1 MKKTFL
7 MLGAAV
13 VMSMAASSC
22 KAVTKTFH
30 DADEDEDY
38 SVEEV
43 SEEMGEEVAIDT
55 NQAPA
60 AAAAPAVNLQ
70 GDVKVDTTG
79 YTTTASGL
87 MYKKVKG
94 NGKSSKHPSAT
105 SAVMVHY
112 TGKHLNGEVF
122 DSSVERGEPI
132 TFPLNQVIPGWTEGV
147 QLMTVGDT
155 YQFIIPSA
163 LAYGQRGAGPIAP
176 GEDLY
181 FEVELLD
188 IPE

>member
-1 MKKTFL
+1 

-13 VMSMAASSC
+13 VMSMTASC
-22 KAVTKTFH
+22 KAASEAEQDSV
-30 DADEDEDY
+30 
-38 SVEEV
+38 VEE
-43 SEEMGEEVAIDT
+43 SAQESGEET
-55 NQAPA
+55 MS
-60 AAAAPAVNLQ
+60 APAVALQ
-70 GDVKVDTTG
+70 GDVKVDTVG

-94 NGKSSKHPSAT
+94 DGKASEHPSAT
-105 SAVMVHY
+105 SAVKVHY

-132 TFPLNQVIPGWTEGV
+132 TFPLNRVIPGWTEGV

-155 YQFIIPSA
+155 YQFLIPSA

-181 FEVELLD
+181 FEVELLE
-188 IPE
+188 IQ